1 MSRRIAFVFSGQR
14 LVSSDFLT
22 PFVNQK
28 DTLLS
33 KVNCPKLR
41 QKVASVFALYSQ
53 NCIETQTV
61 KHQQTDN
68 LQFAIFLRD
77 AILFEKLTKHEFYK
91 NNINSPNKVFFGNS
105 IGEIT
110 ALVCSGFLSLNSGL
124 GVIESRGRLM
134 QEFFESSPEFGMAM
148 ALIKLKKHEEKHF
161 WDQLLSG
168 FKCEVSI
175 HLSDTDKIVSGSF
188 DELVK
193 VTIH

>member
-1 MSRRIAFVFSGQR
+1 
-14 LVSSDFLT
+14 
-22 PFVNQK
+22 
-28 DTLLS
+28 
-33 KVNCPKLR
+33 
-41 QKVASVFALYSQ
+41 
-53 NCIETQTV
+53 
-61 KHQQTDN
+61 
-68 LQFAIFLRD
+68 
-77 AILFEKLTKHEFYK
+77 
-91 NNINSPNKVFFGNS
+91 
-105 IGEIT
+105 
-110 ALVCSGFLSLNSGL
+110 
-124 GVIESRGRLM
+124 M